1 MDSPYRL
8 LAGDCLELLRQVSE
22 NSIDSIVTDPPYGIS
37 FMGSRWDYDVP
48 TVDVWAECLRVL
60 KPGAYLLAFGGTR
73 TYHRLAARIEDA
85 GFTLHPMMGWMFGQG
100 FPKASRV
107 DIEGME
113 GWRYGLQSM
122 KPAFEPI
129 CFAQKPFSEKTGTAN
144 IARWGTGAIN
154 IDGCRIPSEESLQGG
169 SGGLLSHVRDGKPLP
184 GQGTFTPSGLGRWP
198 ANLMHDGSPEVVALF
213 PREAG
218 AAAPVHK
225 RNGDKFR
232 NSYGTFAGDIDEAGS
247 TYHGDSGSAA
257 RFFYCPKATRRDRNE
272 GCEQLASKPLNWS
285 SGDANP
291 GSFQSE
297 GPNRSSPNNHPT
309 VKPEDLMRYLCRLV
323 TPPGGTVLDPY
334 TGSGSTGKGA
344 LLEGFRFIGLE
355 LDRDERENP
364 LGYLEIASA
373 RLAHTVAHIAKSAAK
388 AAAEESAQFD
398 LFGQQESIA

>member
-1 MDSPYRL
+1 MEQPYTL
-8 LAGDCLELLRQVSE
+8 LQGDCLGLLLQLAE

-48 TVDVWAECLRVL
+48 AVEVWAACLRAL

-85 GFTLHPMMGWMFGQG
+85 GFILHPMLGWMFGQG

-107 DIEGME
+107 GIEGME

-144 IARWGTGAIN
+144 IARWGTGAVN
-154 IDGCRIPSEESLQGG
+154 IDGCRIPSEPMPPNTGA
-169 SGGLLSHVRDGKPLP
+169 GGLPRRNADERRGP
-184 GQGTFTPSGLGRWP
+184 GVVAQPHGLGRWP

-213 PREAG
+213 PSEAG
-218 AAAPVHK
+218 AAAPVHR

-232 NSYGTFAGDIDEAGS
+232 NSYGAFAGGIDEAGS
-247 TYHGDSGSAA
+247 TFQGDSGSAA

-272 GCEQLASKPLNWS
+272 GCEHLAAKPLHWS

-297 GPNRSSPNNHPT
+297 GTDRSSPNNHPT
-309 VKPEDLMRYLCRLV
+309 VKPERLMRYLCRLI

-334 TGSGSTGKGA
+334 TGSSSTGKGA
-344 LLEGFRFIGLE
+344 LLEGFGFVGFE
-355 LDRDERENP
+355 LDRDENGNP
-364 LGYLEIASA
+364 LGYLEIANA
-373 RLAHTVAHIAKSAAK
+373 RLAHAARTAKSAAE
-388 AAAEESAQFD
+388 AATIEDAQFD
-398 LFGQQESIA
+398 LFDRQESIA